1 MSSRTA
7 AIIVD
12 ADIAQAW
19 ESASTAKKK
28 QLQVQIKKWFEVS
41 EQAKKKVPQTRV
53 PRLSKRESELFLKIN
68 RTLPED
74 EQRRYDEL
82 MEKRVEETL
91 TKKEHMEL
99 LKLIEELQQIWVERW
114 QAVIDLAKLRK
125 ISPQEMMRQLGVDPE
140 KYG

>member
-7 AIIVD
+7 AINVD

-19 ESASTAKKK
+19 ESASTAKRK
-28 QLQVQIKKWFEVS
+28 QLQAQIKKWFEVG
-41 EQAKKKVPQTRV
+41 ERAKKKVPQTKV
-53 PRLSKRESELFLKIN
+53 PRLSKRETELFLKIN

-74 EQRRYDEL
+74 EQQRYDEL
-82 MEKRVEETL
+82 TEKRIEETL
-91 TKKEHMEL
+91 AKEESAEL
-99 LKLIEELQQIWVERW
+99 LSLIEELQQIWVERW
-114 QAVIDLAKLRK
+114 QAVIDLAKLRN